1 MNFKDKV
8 VVITGASSGIGEASA
23 IKFAKKNAKVVLVAR
38 RKEKLLQVQKEISQY
53 TDFTLVCQCDVSNKS
68 QVKEMVDMVLDTF
81 GRIDILVNNA
91 GIFPKMKPLD
101 KITEKEWNEIIDVN
115 LSGHFRFTKYVI
127 PQMKKNGGSIIN
139 ISSDA
144 GLKAFENF
152 YADAYVAAKSAIIL
166 LTKSWALEY
175 AKNNIR
181 VNCVCAAV
189 VDTDMTRNLWLN
201 TKAKR
206 KITSA
211 EHPLGRLGKPID
223 VAKAVLY
230 FASDDS
236 SWTTGAIL
244 PVDGGVSIK

>member
-1 MNFKDKV
+1 MIDVRLKKKV
-8 VVITGASSGIGEASA
+8 ALITGGSRGIGRAIAELFMKEGAEVVITSKNQKQSQQTSQEIGNSFFVVGDVRNENDVKNVIDKT
-23 IKFAKKNAKVVLVAR
+23 IKK
-38 RKEKLLQVQKEISQY
+38 
-53 TDFTLVCQCDVSNKS
+53 
-68 QVKEMVDMVLDTF
+68 F
-81 GRIDILVNNA
+81 GRIDILVNNV
-91 GIFPKMKPLD
+91 GVLPKMKPLD

-152 YADAYVAAKSAIIL
+152 CADAYTAAKAGIMI

-189 VDTDMTRNLWLN
+189 VDTDMTRNFWLD
-201 TKAKR
+201 TKEKR
-206 KITSA
+206 QITAA
-211 EHPLGRLGKPID
+211 EHPLGRIGTGED
-223 VAKAVLY
+223 VANAVLY

-236 SWTTGAIL
+236 SWTTGTIL

>member
-1 MNFKDKV
+1 MIDVRLKKKV
-8 VVITGASSGIGEASA
+8 ALITGGSRGIGRAIAELFMKEGAEVVITSKNQKQLQQTSQEIGNSFFVVGDVRNENDVKNVIDKT
-23 IKFAKKNAKVVLVAR
+23 IKK
-38 RKEKLLQVQKEISQY
+38 
-53 TDFTLVCQCDVSNKS
+53 
-68 QVKEMVDMVLDTF
+68 F
-81 GRIDILVNNA
+81 GRIDILVNNV
-91 GIFPKMKPLD
+91 GVLPKMKPLD

-152 YADAYVAAKSAIIL
+152 YADAYTAAKAGIIL

-189 VDTDMTRNLWLN
+189 VDTDMTRNFWLD
-201 TKAKR
+201 TKEKR
-206 KITSA
+206 QITAA
-211 EHPLGRLGKPID
+211 EHPLGRIGTGEDI
-223 VAKAVLY
+223 ANAVLY

-236 SWTTGAIL
+236 SWTTGTIL

>member
-1 MNFKDKV
+1 MRLKKKV
-8 VVITGASSGIGEASA
+8 ALITGGSRGIGKAIAELFMKEGVEVVITS
-23 IKFAKKNAKVVLVAR
+23 KNQKK
-38 RKEKLLQVQKEISQY
+38 LQQTSKEIGNP
-53 TDFTLVCQCDVSNKS
+53 FFVAGDVRNEND
-68 QVKEMVDMVLDTF
+68 VKKVIRKTIEKF

-115 LSGHFRFTKYVI
+115 LNGCFRFAKHVI

-189 VDTDMTRNLWLN
+189 VDTDMTRNVWLN

>member
-1 MNFKDKV
+1 M
-8 VVITGASSGIGEASA
+8 VI
-23 IKFAKKNAKVVLVAR
+23 
-38 RKEKLLQVQKEISQY
+38 
-53 TDFTLVCQCDVSNKS
+53 
-68 QVKEMVDMVLDTF
+68 LD
-81 GRIDILVNNA
+81 L
-91 GIFPKMKPLD
+91 PSMWSHK
-101 KITEKEWNEIIDVN
+101 W
-115 LSGHFRFTKYVI
+115 
-127 PQMKKNGGSIIN
+127 KKNGGSIIN

-152 YADAYVAAKSAIIL
+152 YADAYVAAKAAIIL
-166 LTKSWALEY
+166 LTKSWALGY

-201 TKAKR
+201 TKIKR

-211 EHPLGRLGKPID
+211 QHPLGRIGKAMD

-230 FASDDS
+230 FASYDS

>member
-1 MNFKDKV
+1 MIDMKLKKKV
-8 VVITGASSGIGEASA
+8 ALITGGSRGIGKAIAELFMKEGAEVVITSRNQ
-23 IKFAKKNAKVVLVAR
+23 KQ
-38 RKEKLLQVQKEISQY
+38 LQQTSKEIGNP
-53 TDFTLVCQCDVSNKS
+53 FFVVGDVRNEND
-68 QVKEMVDMVLDTF
+68 VKNIIDKTIKKF
-81 GRIDILVNNA
+81 GRIDILGNNV
-91 GIFPKMKPLD
+91 GVLPKMKPLD

-115 LSGHFRFTKYVI
+115 LSSHFRFTKYVI

-152 YADAYVAAKSAIIL
+152 YADAYTAAKAGIMI

-189 VDTDMTRNLWLN
+189 VDTDMTRNFWLD
-201 TKAKR
+201 TKEKR
-206 KITSA
+206 QITAA
-211 EHPLGRLGKPID
+211 EHPLGRIGTGED
-223 VAKAVLY
+223 VANAVLY

-236 SWTTGAIL
+236 SWTTGTIL

>member
-1 MNFKDKV
+1 MIDVRLKKKV
-8 VVITGASSGIGEASA
+8 SLITGGSRGIGKAVAELFMKEGAEVVITS
-23 IKFAKKNAKVVLVAR
+23 KNQKQ
-38 RKEKLLQVQKEISQY
+38 LQQTAKEIGNP
-53 TDFTLVCQCDVSNKS
+53 FFVVGDVRNEND
-68 QVKEMVDMVLDTF
+68 VKNVIDKTIKKF
-81 GRIDILVNNA
+81 GRIDILVNNV
-91 GIFPKMKPLD
+91 GVLPKMKPLD

-115 LSGHFRFTKYVI
+115 LNSHFRFTKYMI

-152 YADAYVAAKSAIIL
+152 YADAYTAAKAAIIL

-201 TKAKR
+201 TKEKR
-206 KITSA
+206 QNTAA
-211 EHPLGRLGKPID
+211 EHPLGRIGTGED

-230 FASDDS
+230 FASNDS

>member
-1 MNFKDKV
+1 MIDVKLKKKV
-8 VVITGASSGIGEASA
+8 ALITGGSRGIGKAVAELFMKEGAKVVITS
-23 IKFAKKNAKVVLVAR
+23 KNQKQ
-38 RKEKLLQVQKEISQY
+38 LQQTSKEIGNP
-53 TDFTLVCQCDVSNKS
+53 FFVAGDVRNENDVKNVINKTI
-68 QVKEMVDMVLDTF
+68 KKF
-81 GRIDILVNNA
+81 GRIDILVNNV
-91 GIFPKMKPLD
+91 GVLPKMKPLD

-115 LSGHFRFTKYVI
+115 LNGHFRFTKYVI

-152 YADAYVAAKSAIIL
+152 YADAYAAAKAAIIL

-201 TKAKR
+201 TKEKR
-206 KITSA
+206 QITAA
-211 EHPLGRLGKPID
+211 EHPLGRIGTGED

-244 PVDGGVSIK
+244 PVDGGVSVK

>member
-1 MNFKDKV
+1 VIDVRLKKKV
-8 VVITGASSGIGEASA
+8 ALITGGSRGIGRAIAELFMKEGAEVVITSKNQKQLQQTSQEIGNSFFVVGDVRNENDVKNVIDKT
-23 IKFAKKNAKVVLVAR
+23 IKK
-38 RKEKLLQVQKEISQY
+38 
-53 TDFTLVCQCDVSNKS
+53 
-68 QVKEMVDMVLDTF
+68 F
-81 GRIDILVNNA
+81 GRIDILVNNV
-91 GIFPKMKPLD
+91 GVLPKMKPLD

-152 YADAYVAAKSAIIL
+152 CADAYTAAKAGIMI

-189 VDTDMTRNLWLN
+189 VDTDMTRNFWLD
-201 TKAKR
+201 TKEKR
-206 KITSA
+206 QITAA
-211 EHPLGRLGKPID
+211 EHPLGRIGTGED
-223 VAKAVLY
+223 VANAVLY

-236 SWTTGAIL
+236 SWTTGTIL

>member
-1 MNFKDKV
+1 MKLKKKV
-8 VVITGASSGIGEASA
+8 ALITGGSRGIGKAIAELFMKEGAEVVITS
-23 IKFAKKNAKVVLVAR
+23 KNQKQ
-38 RKEKLLQVQKEISQY
+38 LQQTSKEIGNP
-53 TDFTLVCQCDVSNKS
+53 FFVVGDVRNEND
-68 QVKEMVDMVLDTF
+68 VKNIIDKTIKKF
-81 GRIDILVNNA
+81 GRIDILINNV
-91 GIFPKMKPLD
+91 GVLPKMKPLD

-115 LSGHFRFTKYVI
+115 LNSHFRFTKCVI
-127 PQMKKNGGSIIN
+127 PQMKKNGGAIIN

-152 YADAYVAAKSAIIL
+152 YADAYTAAKASIIL

-201 TKAKR
+201 TKEKR
-206 KITSA
+206 RITAA
-211 EHPLGRLGKPID
+211 EHPLGRIGTGED

>member
-1 MNFKDKV
+1 MIDVRLKKKV
-8 VVITGASSGIGEASA
+8 ALITGGSRGIGRAIAELFMKEGAEVVITSKNQKQLQQTSQEIGNSFFVVGDVRNENDVKNVITKT
-23 IKFAKKNAKVVLVAR
+23 IKK
-38 RKEKLLQVQKEISQY
+38 
-53 TDFTLVCQCDVSNKS
+53 
-68 QVKEMVDMVLDTF
+68 F
-81 GRIDILVNNA
+81 GRIDILVNNV
-91 GIFPKMKPLD
+91 GVLPKMKPLD

-152 YADAYVAAKSAIIL
+152 YADAYTAAKAGIMI

-189 VDTDMTRNLWLN
+189 VDTDMTRNFWLD
-201 TKAKR
+201 TKEKR
-206 KITSA
+206 QITAA
-211 EHPLGRLGKPID
+211 EHPLGRIGTGED
-223 VAKAVLY
+223 VANAVLY

-236 SWTTGAIL
+236 SWTTGTIL

>member
-1 MNFKDKV
+1 MIDVRLKKKV
-8 VVITGASSGIGEASA
+8 ALITGGSRGIGRAIAELFMKEGAEVVITSKNQKQLQQTSQEIGNSFFVVGDVRNENDVKNVIDKT
-23 IKFAKKNAKVVLVAR
+23 IKK
-38 RKEKLLQVQKEISQY
+38 
-53 TDFTLVCQCDVSNKS
+53 
-68 QVKEMVDMVLDTF
+68 F
-81 GRIDILVNNA
+81 GRIDILVNNV
-91 GIFPKMKPLD
+91 GVLPKMKPLD

-152 YADAYVAAKSAIIL
+152 YADAYTAAKAGIIL

-189 VDTDMTRNLWLN
+189 VDTDMTRNFWLD
-201 TKAKR
+201 TKEKR
-206 KITSA
+206 QITAA
-211 EHPLGRLGKPID
+211 EHPLGRIGTGED
-223 VAKAVLY
+223 VANAVLY

-236 SWTTGAIL
+236 SWTTGTIL

>member
-1 MNFKDKV
+1 MIGVRLKKKV
-8 VVITGASSGIGEASA
+8 ALITGGSRGIGKAVAELFLKEGAEIVITS
-23 IKFAKKNAKVVLVAR
+23 KNQKQ
-38 RKEKLLQVQKEISQY
+38 LQQTSKEIGNPFFVAG
-53 TDFTLVCQCDVSNKS
+53 DIRNENDVKNVIHKTI
-68 QVKEMVDMVLDTF
+68 KKF

-91 GIFPKMKPLD
+91 GVFPKIKPLD

-115 LSGHFRFTKYVI
+115 LNGHFRFTKYVI

-152 YADAYVAAKSAIIL
+152 YADAYVAAKAAIIL

-181 VNCVCAAV
+181 VNCVCASV
-189 VDTDMTRNLWLN
+189 VDTDMTRNFWLN
-201 TKAKR
+201 TKEKRQITAAK
-206 KITSA
+206 
-211 EHPLGRLGKPID
+211 HPLGRIGTGGD

-244 PVDGGVSIK
+244 PVDGGVSAK

>member
-1 MNFKDKV
+1 MIDVRLKKKV
-8 VVITGASSGIGEASA
+8 ALITGGSRGIGRAIAELFMKEGAEVVITSKNQKQLQQTSQEIGSSFFVVGDVRNENDVKNVIDKT
-23 IKFAKKNAKVVLVAR
+23 IKK
-38 RKEKLLQVQKEISQY
+38 
-53 TDFTLVCQCDVSNKS
+53 
-68 QVKEMVDMVLDTF
+68 F
-81 GRIDILVNNA
+81 GRIDILVNNV
-91 GIFPKMKPLD
+91 GVLPKMKPLD

-152 YADAYVAAKSAIIL
+152 YADAYTAAKAGIMI

-189 VDTDMTRNLWLN
+189 VDTDMTRNFWLD
-201 TKAKR
+201 TKEKR
-206 KITSA
+206 QITAA
-211 EHPLGRLGKPID
+211 EHPLGRIGTGED
-223 VAKAVLY
+223 VANAVLY

-236 SWTTGAIL
+236 SWTTGTIL

>member
-1 MNFKDKV
+1 MIDVRLKKKV
-8 VVITGASSGIGEASA
+8 ALITGGSRGIGRAIAELFMKEGAEVVITS
-23 IKFAKKNAKVVLVAR
+23 KNQKQ
-38 RKEKLLQVQKEISQY
+38 LQQTAKEIGNL
-53 TDFTLVCQCDVSNKS
+53 FFVVGDVRNEND
-68 QVKEMVDMVLDTF
+68 VKNIIDKTIKKF
-81 GRIDILVNNA
+81 GRIDILINNV
-91 GIFPKMKPLD
+91 GVLPKMKPLD

-115 LSGHFRFTKYVI
+115 LSSHFRFTKYVI

-152 YADAYVAAKSAIIL
+152 NADAYTAAKAGIMI

-189 VDTDMTRNLWLN
+189 VDTDMTRNFWLD
-201 TKAKR
+201 TKEKR
-206 KITSA
+206 QITAA
-211 EHPLGRLGKPID
+211 EHPLGRIGTGED
-223 VAKAVLY
+223 VANAVLY

-236 SWTTGAIL
+236 SWTTGTIL

>member
-1 MNFKDKV
+1 
-8 VVITGASSGIGEASA
+8 
-23 IKFAKKNAKVVLVAR
+23 
-38 RKEKLLQVQKEISQY
+38 
-53 TDFTLVCQCDVSNKS
+53 
-68 QVKEMVDMVLDTF
+68 
-81 GRIDILVNNA
+81 
-91 GIFPKMKPLD
+91 MKPLD

-115 LSGHFRFTKYVI
+115 LNGCFRFAKHVI

>member
-1 MNFKDKV
+1 MIDVRLKKKV
-8 VVITGASSGIGEASA
+8 ALITGGSRGIGRAIAELFMKEGAEVVITSKNQKQLQQTSQEIGNSFFVVGDVRNENDVKNVIDKT
-23 IKFAKKNAKVVLVAR
+23 IKK
-38 RKEKLLQVQKEISQY
+38 
-53 TDFTLVCQCDVSNKS
+53 
-68 QVKEMVDMVLDTF
+68 F
-81 GRIDILVNNA
+81 GRIDILVNNV
-91 GIFPKMKPLD
+91 GVLPKMKPLD

-152 YADAYVAAKSAIIL
+152 YADAYTAAKAGIMI

-189 VDTDMTRNLWLN
+189 VDTDMTRNFWLD
-201 TKAKR
+201 TKEKR
-206 KITSA
+206 QITAA
-211 EHPLGRLGKPID
+211 EHPLGRIGTGED
-223 VAKAVLY
+223 VANAVLY

-236 SWTTGAIL
+236 SWTTGTIL

>member
-1 MNFKDKV
+1 MIDVRLKKKV
-8 VVITGASSGIGEASA
+8 ALITGGSRGIGKVIAELFMKEGAEVVITS
-23 IKFAKKNAKVVLVAR
+23 KNQKQ
-38 RKEKLLQVQKEISQY
+38 LQQTSKEIGNP
-53 TDFTLVCQCDVSNKS
+53 FFIAGDVRNEND
-68 QVKEMVDMVLDTF
+68 VKNVIDKTIKKF
-81 GRIDILVNNA
+81 GRIDILVNNV
-91 GIFPKMKPLD
+91 GVLPKMKPLD

-115 LSGHFRFTKYVI
+115 LSSHFRFTKYVI

>member
-1 MNFKDKV
+1 VLITGGSRGIGKAVAELFMKEGAQ
-8 VVITGASSGIGEASA
+8 VVITS
-23 IKFAKKNAKVVLVAR
+23 KNQKQ
-38 RKEKLLQVQKEISQY
+38 LQQ
-53 TDFTLVCQCDVSNKS
+53 TA
-68 QVKEMVDMVLDTF
+68 KEMGNSFFVVGDVRNENDVKNVIDKTIKKF
-81 GRIDILVNNA
+81 GRIDILVNNV
-91 GIFPKMKPLD
+91 GVLPKMKPLD

-115 LSGHFRFTKYVI
+115 LNSHFRFTKYVI

-152 YADAYVAAKSAIIL
+152 YADAYVAAKAAIIL

-201 TKAKR
+201 TKEKR
-206 KITSA
+206 QITAA
-211 EHPLGRLGKPID
+211 EHPLGRIGTGED

-244 PVDGGVSIK
+244 PVDGGVSTK

>member
-1 MNFKDKV
+1 MIDVRLKKKV
-8 VVITGASSGIGEASA
+8 ALITGGSRGIGRAIAELFMKEGAEVVITSKNQKQLQQTSQEIGSSCFVVGDVRNENDVKNVIDKT
-23 IKFAKKNAKVVLVAR
+23 IKK
-38 RKEKLLQVQKEISQY
+38 
-53 TDFTLVCQCDVSNKS
+53 
-68 QVKEMVDMVLDTF
+68 F
-81 GRIDILVNNA
+81 GRIDILVNNV
-91 GIFPKMKPLD
+91 GVLPKMKPLD

-152 YADAYVAAKSAIIL
+152 YADAYTAAKAGIMI

-189 VDTDMTRNLWLN
+189 VDTDMTRNFWLD
-201 TKAKR
+201 TKEKR
-206 KITSA
+206 QITAA
-211 EHPLGRLGKPID
+211 EHPLGRIGTGED

-230 FASDDS
+230 FASNDS

>member
-1 MNFKDKV
+1 MIDVRLKKKV
-8 VVITGASSGIGEASA
+8 ALITGGSRGIGKAIAELFMKEGAEVVITS
-23 IKFAKKNAKVVLVAR
+23 KNQKQ
-38 RKEKLLQVQKEISQY
+38 LQQTSKEIGNP
-53 TDFTLVCQCDVSNKS
+53 FFVVGDVRNEND
-68 QVKEMVDMVLDTF
+68 VKNVIDKTIKKF
-81 GRIDILVNNA
+81 GRIDILVNNV
-91 GIFPKMKPLD
+91 GVLPKMKPLD

-152 YADAYVAAKSAIIL
+152 CADAYTAAKAGIMI

-189 VDTDMTRNLWLN
+189 VDTDMTRNFWLD
-201 TKAKR
+201 TKEKR
-206 KITSA
+206 QITAA
-211 EHPLGRLGKPID
+211 EHPLGRIGTGEDI
-223 VAKAVLY
+223 ANAVLY

-236 SWTTGAIL
+236 SWTTGTIL